1 MFYVD
6 TKRQALQNE
15 YETSRIKNA
24 ALDLV
29 SFEVERIKEE
39 ENCNAQET
47 LKRVKELAE
56 QLFKNENPNPHM
68 AFQKV
73 PRPTEG
79 SHLRVHVLPFP
90 KINDLK
96 VQDLIQEGVSKNQS
110 STLAARM
117 EKRCIVPAGS
127 PVVSIV
133 DKSSTVFNSAR
144 RLEVVRNCIS
154 YIFENKILETEKTLP
169 AALRALKGKAAR
181 QCLTE
186 ELGHHVKEN
195 RTILNHQQFDY
206 IVRMMNCALQ
216 SFSGA
221 ILL

>member
-1 MFYVD
+1 MAVLACD
-6 TKRQALQNE
+6 
-15 YETSRIKNA
+15 SV
-24 ALDLV
+24 V
-29 SFEVERIKEE
+29 STVYREHGDSV
-39 ENCNAQET
+39 
-47 LKRVKELAE
+47 
-56 QLFKNENPNPHM
+56 ENPNPHM

-154 YIFENKILETEKTLP
+154 YIFENKILETEKLYCCHWCSNMLMHSGGRGLP
-169 AALRALKGKAAR
+169 QAESQRQRRGKSNWTESWSALDAARRARALKGKAAR

-206 IVRMMNCALQ
+206 IVRMMN
-216 SFSGA
+216 
-221 ILL
+221 